1 MSLIKSLAKET
12 AVYGVSNILN
22 RLLNYIIVTPYLT
35 RVFDN
40 DQGEY
45 GIHGLMYAFS
55 ALLLVM
61 LTYGMETAFFRF
73 GHRTE
78 DRPNAFSTACI
89 SLLASTLGFVV
100 LLLLFSSDIAAMLT
114 SADDGIYVI
123 YFTFIIAFDVLV
135 AIPFARLRLENR
147 PILFAF
153 LKVINILVNAGMLL
167 FFLELCPVLISH
179 DYGAIE
185 AIYDP
190 SRKLDYVF
198 IANLIAS
205 AVTLMLLLPTYFRIK
220 LRFDWVLW
228 KRMFRYAFPL
238 IIVGITGMF
247 SQLADRYL
255 LKEWLPGSLDENLI
269 QLGIYNACIKI
280 AVLMNLFTQAFK
292 FAAEPF
298 FFRHADRE
306 DSRLIY
312 ARVGQAFALV
322 GSLAMLGIL
331 LYLDLV
337 QYLIAPSFRGGLNIV
352 PLLLLAYLFLGIYY
366 SFSIWYKLTD
376 QTKFGAYIST
386 AGAILVLVLN
396 YLLIPRI
403 GYMGSAW
410 ASLACFAFMTVVSYL
425 VGQRY
430 YPVPYPIGKMI
441 FYILSALGVYGLSL
455 WLRPD
460 VLWQILLVNTGLMVG
475 YLGIVVWMERK
486 AFKAILGGK
495 QV

>member
-1 MSLIKSLAKET
+1 MSLIRSLAKET
-12 AVYGVSNILN
+12 AIYGVSNILN

-35 RVFDN
+35 RVFND

-55 ALLLVM
+55 ALLLVL

-73 GHRTE
+73 GHRKE
-78 DRPNAFSTACI
+78 DRPNAFSTASI
-89 SLLASTLGFVV
+89 SLLVSTVGFV
-100 LLLLFSSDIAAMLT
+100 LLLIFFASDIAALLT
-114 SADDGIYVI
+114 TAEDRIYVI
-123 YFTFIIAFDVLV
+123 FFAFIIAFDVLV

-147 PILFAF
+147 PIRFAF
-153 LKVINILVNAGMLL
+153 YKVINILVNAAMLL
-167 FFLELCPVLISH
+167 FFLELCPYLIKNGNESFSSL
-179 DYGAIE
+179 
-185 AIYDP
+185 YDP
-190 SRKLDYVF
+190 AKKLDYVF

-205 AVTLMLLLPTYFRIK
+205 AVTLLLLLPVYFRIK
-220 LRFDWVLW
+220 LRFDAVLW
-228 KRMFRYAFPL
+228 RRMFKYAFPL
-238 IIVGITGMF
+238 VIVGITGMF

-255 LKEWLPGSLDENLI
+255 LKEWLPGTLEENLV

-298 FFRHADRE
+298 FFRHSDRE
-306 DSRLIY
+306 DSKNIY

-322 GSLAMLGIL
+322 GSVAMLGIL

-337 QYLIAPSFRGGLNIV
+337 QYLIAPSFRSGLDIV

-386 AGAILVLVLN
+386 GGAIIVLVVN

-403 GYMGSAW
+403 GYMGAAW
-410 ASLACFAFMTVVSYL
+410 AAVACFGFMTVTSFL
-425 VGQRY
+425 IGQRY
-430 YPVPYPIGKMI
+430 YPVPYPIGKMVL
-441 FYILSALGVYGLSL
+441 YILLALGVYAVSL
-455 WLRPD
+455 WIRPE
-460 VLWQILLVNTGLMVG
+460 VLWQILLVNTGLMLA
-475 YLGIVVWMERK
+475 YLGAIGWMERK
-486 AFKAILGGK
+486 DILRMFNRS
-495 QV
+495 

>member
-1 MSLIKSLAKET
+1 MSLIRSLAKET
-12 AVYGVSNILN
+12 AIYGVSNILN

-35 RVFDN
+35 RVFAD

-55 ALLLVM
+55 ALLLVL

-73 GHRTE
+73 GHRNE
-78 DRPNAFSTACI
+78 DRPNAFSTASV
-89 SLLASTLGFVV
+89 SLLISTAGFV
-100 LLLLFSSDIAAMLT
+100 LLLLFFASDIAAILT
-114 SADDGIYVI
+114 TAEDRIYVV
-123 YFTFIIAFDVLV
+123 FFAFIIAFDVLV

-147 PILFAF
+147 PLRFAF

-167 FFLELCPVLISH
+167 FFLELCPYLIDQGH
-179 DYGAIE
+179 ANF
-185 AIYDP
+185 AALYDP
-190 SRKLDYVF
+190 ARKLDYVF

-205 AVTLMLLLPTYFRIK
+205 GVTLILLLPTYFRIK
-220 LRFDWVLW
+220 LRFDPALW
-228 KRMFRYAFPL
+228 RRMFRYAFPL
-238 IIVGITGMF
+238 VIVGITGMF

-255 LKEWLPGSLDENLI
+255 LKEWLPGTLEENLV

-298 FFRHADRE
+298 FFRHSDRAD
-306 DSRLIY
+306 SPLIY

-322 GSLAMLGIL
+322 GSMAMLGIL
-331 LYLDLV
+331 LYLDLI
-337 QYLIAPSFRGGLNIV
+337 QYLIAPSFRSGLNIV

-386 AGAILVLVLN
+386 GGAIIVLVLN

-403 GYMGSAW
+403 GYLGAAW
-410 ASLACFAFMTVVSYL
+410 AAVACFGFMTISSYL
-425 VGQRY
+425 IGQRY
-430 YPVPYPIGKMI
+430 YPVPYPIHKMV
-441 FYILSALGVYGLSL
+441 FYIVLALAIYALSL
-455 WLRPD
+455 WVRPQI
-460 VLWQILLVNTGLMVG
+460 LWQVLLINTGLMAG
-475 YLGIVVWMERK
+475 YLGIIGWLEWKNIK
-486 AFKAILGGK
+486 AVISKK
-495 QV
+495 